1 MLINDVQVYLVILR
15 PLTIF
20 YFPVFFFTDC
30 VVAIIP
36 LSVNGISKQLHF
48 LYLTF
53 FTVLLAMYI
62 PLLI

>member
-20 YFPVFFFTDC
+20 YFPVFFKKW